1 MKNMRVKLAITSK
14 QNTCLKCSGITST
27 SLTNILLNINRESQK
42 YNNREKFIEYNNTE
56 MFIAKKKQL
65 NLFEIYKLLCQQM
78 F

>member
-1 MKNMRVKLAITSK
+1 MRVKLAITSK

>member
-1 MKNMRVKLAITSK
+1 MRVKLATSK